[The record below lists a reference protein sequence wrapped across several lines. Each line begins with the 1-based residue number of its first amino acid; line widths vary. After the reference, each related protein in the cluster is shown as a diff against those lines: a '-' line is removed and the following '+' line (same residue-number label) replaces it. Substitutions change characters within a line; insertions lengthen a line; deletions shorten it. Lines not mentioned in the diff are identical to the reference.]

1 MTNRQKQM
9 ILCHFGELGTEDI
22 DNLWGEQSA
31 EATERLQRRMGI
43 EADGIF
49 GEQTTDRA
57 LQVIMTGET
66 LPELKADATDTD
78 VGSKE
83 DWWSEIRWFTRNE
96 SGIACPCGRCGGFP
110 VEPVE
115 RLMRNADAVREHF
128 GRPAIPSS
136 TVRCAAHNAEL
147 PGSAAN
153 SLHMRGKA
161 MDFCI
166 QGVNS
171 SVTLAYV
178 KTLPGVDEAYAI
190 DESYVHMGVN
200 KY

>member
-22 DNLWGEQSA
+22 DNLWGEKSA
-31 EATERLQRRMGI
+31 EATWRLQRRMGI
-43 EADGIF
+43 DADGIF

-57 LQVIMTGET
+57 LQVIMTGEA
-66 LPELKADATDTD
+66 LPELKAET
-78 VGSKE
+78 SKPGE
-83 DWWSEIRWFTRNE
+83 TFWDEIEFFDHSEF
-96 SGIACPCGRCGGFP
+96 ACTCGGRGCNGFP
-110 VEPVE
+110 AEPAEQLV
-115 RLMRNADAVREHF
+115 RNAEAARRHF
-128 GRPAIPSS
+128 GKPAVVSS
-136 TVRCAAHNAEL
+136 GVRCQLRNSEL

-166 QGVNS
+166 QGVNA

-190 DESYVHMGVN
+190 DGSYVHMGVL
-200 KY
+200 KYK